1 MGKKFIFNESIND
14 IVRKRKSIRTYNK
27 EEISSK

>member
-14 IVRKRKSIRTYNK
+14 IVSKSKSIRTYK
-27 EEISSK
+27 KVEI